1 MEPRAGAGYL
11 PGMNE
16 SALQDD
22 PGTPLPRTTAPQ
34 VPDEETAWAA
44 VLARASRFDGLFVY
58 AVSTTGIYC
67 RPSCPARRPRRDN
80 VAFFA
85 RPAAAESAGFRAC
98 RRCHPD
104 ASLAGVARIVDRVL
118 GFLAAHRDE
127 PVTLAALSRAAG
139 LSPHH
144 LQRVFKRATGLSP
157 KEYAEAL
164 RTRRFKA
171 SMRRERS
178 VTTAIYEAGYG
189 SGSRAYESAHAKLGM
204 TPATYR
210 RGGQGMEIRYATV
223 TSPLGRLI
231 VAATDRGVCS
241 VQLGASDA
249 ALQAALRDEYPRAE
263 LRSDDGRLR
272 PWVDAILQHLAGGMP
287 RLDLPL
293 DVQATAFQWSV
304 WKELQRIPYGSRR
317 SYAEVARAL
326 GRPRAVRAVAGACAR
341 NRVALLVPCH
351 RVIASDGE
359 LGGYRWGK
367 SRKRR
372 LLEMEKA
379 RATR

>member
-1 MEPRAGAGYL
+1 
-11 PGMNE
+11 MNQR
-16 SALQDD
+16 ALQDD
-22 PGTPLPRTTAPQ
+22 PVASLARTAAPQ
-34 VPDEETAWAA
+34 IPDEETAWAA
-44 VLARASRFDGLFVY
+44 VVAREGRFDGRFVF

-67 RPSCPARRPRRDN
+67 RPSCPSRRPRREN

-85 RPAAAESAGFRAC
+85 LPAAAESAGFRAC
-98 RRCHPD
+98 RRCRPD
-104 ASLAGVARIVDRVL
+104 SSTASVTRVVDRVL
-118 GFLAAHRDE
+118 TFLSAHRDE
-127 PVTLAALSRAAG
+127 AVTLAALSRAAG

-171 SMRRERS
+171 SMRQEGS

-189 SGSRAYESAHAKLGM
+189 SGSRAYENADARLGM

-210 RGGQGMEIRYATV
+210 RGGQGMQIRHAIV
-223 TSPLGRLI
+223 ASPLGRLI

-263 LRSDDGRLR
+263 LQGDDGRLR
-272 PWVDAILQHLAGGMP
+272 PWVDAILEHLAGGMP

-341 NRVALLVPCH
+341 NRVALIVPCH
-351 RVIASDGE
+351 RVIGSDGDI
-359 LGGYRWGK
+359 GGYRWGK
-367 SRKRR
+367 GRKRR

-379 RATR
+379 RASR